1 MNCCLCGLEIDAS
14 DLPPDVR
21 VSIARNG
28 ERQACVSHCGV
39 AVVSLPLDCWF
50 QAAFRRLLLPPT
62 LHALAG
68 EEKVDGVQDAV
79 FEHVLDVR
87 RDRIG
92 FKSFACARA
101 LCVCVCV

>member
-1 MNCCLCGLEIDAS
+1 M
-14 DLPPDVR
+14 
-21 VSIARNG
+21 
-28 ERQACVSHCGV
+28 
-39 AVVSLPLDCWF
+39 SLPLDCWF
-50 QAAFRRLLLPPT
+50 QAAFRRLLLPRT

-68 EEKVDGVQDAV
+68 EDKVDGVQDAV

-101 LCVCVCV
+101 LCVRVWFRSTFGNLSVTPGPENVGEFVFWEKAIRVLV